1 MGQDQDIKKKNFRC
15 YKEVK
20 LRESEF
26 KKASEL
32 DSDEL
37 KNIHDEY
44 FKRTFVY
51 YLIGILIGAAVF
63 ALYPSGI
70 LFKLGEFSEP
80 LSVALMFVVAFGGA
94 MIPFFFVHCIFSLR
108 IASKIKRKDFW
119 CHEGRITHRKSLW
132 SAFARMELYYIVDDE
147 YCSRAIFDPFYIKK
161 TEAYFLYFP
170 GFMKSS
176 LMGGIVVRKKE

>member
-1 MGQDQDIKKKNFRC
+1 MEQDQDIKKKKIRRFQ
-15 YKEVK
+15 EVE

-44 FKRTFVY
+44 FKRTFEY

-63 ALYPSGI
+63 ALYPSGL

-119 CHEGRITHRKSLW
+119 WHAGYITQKKKLW
-132 SAFARMELYYIVDDE
+132 IPLALRFYYIVDDE
-147 YCSRAIFDPFYIKK
+147 YCSERDFCPFYRKG
-161 TEAYFLYFP
+161 TEVYFLYFP
-170 GFMKSS
+170 EFMKASY
-176 LMGGIVVRKKE
+176 MGGVVVRKKE